1 MKIDDH
7 ALAGYIAG
15 ELTDAQRSE
24 VTSAL
29 LQDGSMRQWLAM
41 ATEALAAAK
50 AGESDGIMSR
60 FTTRMEASRP
70 GVRRQDRRALPN
82 PFRARRVG

>member
-1 MKIDDH
+1 MKIDEH
-7 ALAGYIAG
+7 ALAGYISG
-15 ELTDAQRSE
+15 ELNDVQRSE

-29 LQDGSMRQWLAM
+29 LADGGMREWLSM

-60 FTTRMEASRP
+60 MMPRMEASRP
-70 GVRRQDRRALPN
+70 RVRREDRRAMPN

>member
-1 MKIDDH
+1 MKIDEH
-7 ALAGYIAG
+7 ALAGYLSG
-15 ELTDAQRSE
+15 ELNEAQRSH

-29 LQDGSMRQWLAM
+29 LADGSMREWLAM

-60 FTTRMEASRP
+60 MMPKMEGSRP
-70 GVRRQDRRALPN
+70 RVRREDRRAMPN